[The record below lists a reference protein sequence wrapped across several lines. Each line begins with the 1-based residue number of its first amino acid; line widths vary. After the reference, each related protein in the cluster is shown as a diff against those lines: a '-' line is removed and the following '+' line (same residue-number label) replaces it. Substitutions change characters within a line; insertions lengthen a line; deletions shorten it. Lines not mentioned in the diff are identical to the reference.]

1 MLKLLLLLALFS
13 PPAYQYPTGFSRLDK
28 FMQRQYEKSIKH
40 KERKERKIVRET
52 KKNCVQA
59 EQDQREWTWG
69 Y

>member
-28 FMQRQYEKSIKH
+28 FMQRQYEKSIKY
-40 KERKERKIVRET
+40 KERKERKFVRET

-59 EQDQREWTWG
+59 EQDQRE
-69 Y
+69 

>member
-13 PPAYQYPTGFSRLDK
+13 PPAYEYPTGFGKLDR
-28 FMQRQYEKSIKH
+28 FMQKQYEKSIRH

-59 EQDQREWTWG
+59 EQYQRE
-69 Y
+69 